1 LFINPFIPFTFY
13 FSFFFYKSVIHT
25 VSDGED
31 EAGALQPET
40 GASQADDS
48 NGDLIEEDKNLVEED
63 KAGQV
68 QADGVDDGLMQ

>member
-1 LFINPFIPFTFY
+1 MLFAPAVQVIVINA
-13 FSFFFYKSVIHT
+13 
-25 VSDGED
+25 GEED
-31 EAGALQPET
+31 EAGTLQPET

-63 KAGQV
+63 KAGEV

>member
-1 LFINPFIPFTFY
+1 MLLAPAVL
-13 FSFFFYKSVIHT
+13 VI
-25 VSDGED
+25 VVNAGED